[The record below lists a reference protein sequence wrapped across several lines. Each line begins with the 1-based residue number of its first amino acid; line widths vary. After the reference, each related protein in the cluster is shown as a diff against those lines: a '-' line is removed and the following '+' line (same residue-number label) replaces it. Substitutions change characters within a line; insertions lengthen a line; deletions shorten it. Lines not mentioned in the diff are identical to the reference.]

1 MLFDPSEPYRE
12 SRRAVEAK
20 ALAAMAEASARAAM
34 ENSHGDSVSCAGCKA
49 AEQGGDWGQENCR
62 EMRREGIC
70 QRQVYVRVTMARLL
84 VELVR
89 VLGEVGTSETLIR
102 EVVQGSY
109 WSQLP
114 EGVEE

>member
-20 ALAAMAEASARAAM
+20 ALAQMAAASARAAM
-34 ENSHGDSVSCAGCKA
+34 ANARGDVVTCSGCKA
-49 AEQGGDWGQENCR
+49 ADQGGDWGQENCR
-62 EMRREGIC
+62 EMRRDGLC
-70 QRQVYVRVTMARLL
+70 QRQVYARVTMARLL